1 MIKLSVII
9 ISYAEKQSWIGLYYD
24 FTKTKS
30 SRVMRWDFVD
40 FQVVLVPSQVV
51 NANPSDSQ
59 VYPPLSVLDWK
70 LSNLLSLQ
78 YKKNKGK
85 FAAFNGRLK
94 AKSFSASGGFAPW
107 PPEQGLCPWTPLGG
121 RGLPQ
126 TPVIGSRS
134 RARHKRPR
142 LFDPPLCVTFRCP
155 WLLIRVS
162 ATVTVYRGHRRTL
175 LFHDRDLPV
184 HRVHMNYYK

>member
-1 MIKLSVII
+1 M
-9 ISYAEKQSWIGLYYD
+9 
-24 FTKTKS
+24 T
-30 SRVMRWDFVD
+30 SRK
-40 FQVVLVPSQVV
+40 PSQVE
-51 NANPSDSQ
+51 SWGGTLSTFKSFWCQ
-59 VYPPLSVLDWK
+59 VKSWTQTQVTPRSIPPLSVLDWK